1 MSAIGQIAL
10 DSRSAG
16 VLDAGGPGPASFDAA
31 AFRTALGR
39 FVTGVAFVTAA
50 PGGEPTGLIVNSL
63 AAVSLEPPLVSFCP
77 ARSSLTW
84 SRMRRT
90 GRFGVNVLARHHE
103 AFAVRATPPEADRF
117 ADLDWDP
124 GIGGVPLLSDA
135 LATLDC
141 EAVAEHPAGDHWIV
155 VGRVEDLRI
164 SEIRDPLVFFA
175 GAFGGVMPAVSR

>member
-1 MSAIGQIAL
+1 MERILLA
-10 DSRSAG
+10 SRSAG
-16 VLDAGGPGPASFDAA
+16 VLDAGGWAPASFDAA
-31 AFRTALGR
+31 AFRSALGR

-50 PGGEPTGLIVNSL
+50 PAGEPTGLIVNSL
-63 AAVSLEPPLVSFCP
+63 ASVSLEPPLVSFCA

-84 SRMRRT
+84 SRMRRA

-117 ADLDWDP
+117 ADLDWDA

-141 EAVAEHPAGDHWIV
+141 EVIAEHPAGDHWIV
-155 VGRVEDLRI
+155 VGRVDDLRL
-164 SEIRDPLVFFA
+164 SDVRDPLVFFA
-175 GAFGGVMPAVSR
+175 GAFGGVTPAVSR

>member
-1 MSAIGQIAL
+1 MSAMEQIAL

-16 VLDAGGPGPASFDAA
+16 VLDAGDPGPASFDAA

-39 FVTGVAFVTAA
+39 FATGVAFITAA

-103 AFAVRATPPEADRF
+103 TFAVRATPPEADRF
-117 ADLDWDP
+117 AGLDWEP
-124 GIGGVPLLSDA
+124 GIGGVVTP
-135 LATLDC
+135 
-141 EAVAEHPAGDHWIV
+141 V
-155 VGRVEDLRI
+155 
-164 SEIRDPLVFFA
+164 
-175 GAFGGVMPAVSR
+175 VSREGFVQRRGASDVTRPSSCLHGVSCSRSEA

>member
-1 MSAIGQIAL
+1 MGRIAL
-10 DSRSAG
+10 SPVSAKT
-16 VLDAGGPGPASFDAA
+16 VDAGESTPASFDAA
-31 AFRTALGR
+31 DFRTALGR

-50 PGGEPTGLIVNSL
+50 PAGEPTGLIVNSL
-63 AAVSLEPPLVSFCP
+63 ASVSLEPPLVSFCA

-103 AFAVRATPPEADRF
+103 AFAERAIPPEADRF
-117 ADLDWDP
+117 ASLDWDP

-141 EAVAEHPAGDHWIV
+141 EVIAEHPAGDHWIV
-155 VGRVEDLRI
+155 VGRVDDLRL
-164 SEIRDPLVFFA
+164 SDVRDPLVFFA
-175 GAFGGVMPAVSR
+175 GAFGGLTPAVSR

>member
-1 MSAIGQIAL
+1 MG
-10 DSRSAG
+10 RSALAP
-16 VLDAGGPGPASFDAA
+16 VSAETVDAGGSTPEPFDAA
-31 AFRTALGR
+31 AFRSALGR

-50 PGGEPTGLIVNSL
+50 PAGEPTGLIVNSF
-63 AAVSLEPPLVSFCP
+63 ASVSLEPPLVSFCA

-117 ADLDWDP
+117 ANLDWDP

-141 EAVAEHPAGDHWIV
+141 EVIAEHPAGDHWIV
-155 VGRVEDLRI
+155 VGRVDDLRV
-164 SEIRDPLVFFA
+164 SDVPDPLVFFA
-175 GAFGGVMPAVSR
+175 GAFGGVTPAVSR